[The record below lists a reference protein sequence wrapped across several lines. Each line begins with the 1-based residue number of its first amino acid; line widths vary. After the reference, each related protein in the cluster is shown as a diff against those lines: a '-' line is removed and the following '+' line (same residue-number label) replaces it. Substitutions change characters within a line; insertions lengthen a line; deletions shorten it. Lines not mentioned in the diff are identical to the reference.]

1 MQKIMLVLLV
11 TQLLACAMA
20 YGPRFE
26 AVSPAVEQGLIYVYR
41 SPSISGSALS
51 AAPMVLVNG
60 MPAGRLKNGAYVVAG
75 VPPGEVALQLRST
88 FFGKILNNEIA
99 EKKAIIKAGETRYF
113 EYAAVT
119 TGYERYGDT
128 EVAQVKTVF
137 TPVPSTFAVKRLQ
150 KTRLSTYP

>member
-1 MQKIMLVLLV
+1 MRKIVLVLLIP
-11 TQLLACAMA
+11 QLLACAMA

-60 MPAGRLKNGAYVVAG
+60 IPAGRLKNGAYAVVD
-75 VPPGEVALQLRST
+75 VPPGDIVLQLRST
-88 FFGKILNNEIA
+88 FFGKILDNEIA
-99 EKKAIIKAGETRYF
+99 IKKVTINAGETRYF
-113 EYAAVT
+113 EYAAIT
-119 TGYERYGDT
+119 TGYERYGNT

-137 TPVPSTFAVKRLQ
+137 TPVPSAFAVKKLQ
-150 KTRLSTYP
+150 QTRLSTYP